1 LHLQGKI
8 FLLAAPFIGIENKMW
23 LNQRKL
29 FSISIFWIPATFLL
43 LCGGHA
49 QAGKK
54 LAVFV
59 SIPPQKY
66 FLQQIGRQRVDVQ
79 VMVQPGAS
87 PATYEP
93 KPRQMAAISRTHIYF
108 AIGVPF
114 EKIWLKKIAA
124 ANPDM
129 QVVHTD
135 QGIQKIPMAA
145 NYAESEQHREKN
157 QPGEFD
163 PHIWLS
169 PSLVMIQARTIL
181 NALVEID
188 PDHRAVYETNT
199 KVFLSKLEA
208 LDADFKNMF
217 AGKQGFEFLVFHPSW
232 GYFARSYGLQQVPIE
247 IEGKDPKPAQLK
259 ALIEHA
265 KKKHINVIFV
275 QPQFSSR
282 SAELVAN
289 EIGGHVIF
297 ADPLASDW
305 SGNLREVAQKF
316 KVALK

>member
-1 LHLQGKI
+1 
-8 FLLAAPFIGIENKMW
+8 MMR
-23 LNQRKL
+23 LNPRKL
-29 FSISIFWIPATFLL
+29 VSISISLIPTTFLL
-43 LCGGHA
+43 ICSGYA

-66 FLQQIGRQRVDVQ
+66 FVQQIGEQRVDVQ

-93 KPRQMAAISRTHIYF
+93 RPRQVAAISRTHIYF

-124 ANPDM
+124 ANPNM

-145 NYAESEQHREKN
+145 NHTKSEDHRGKDH
-157 QPGEFD
+157 QDHHGELD

-169 PSLVMIQARTIL
+169 PTLVMTQARTIL

-188 PDHRAVYETNT
+188 PGHRAVYEANT
-199 KVFLSKLEA
+199 QVFVSKLAA
-208 LDADFKNMF
+208 LDADLKITF
-217 AGKQGFEFLVFHPSW
+217 AGKQGFQFMVFHPSW
-232 GYFARSYGLQQVPIE
+232 GYFARTYGLQQVPVE

-265 KKKHINVIFV
+265 KKKHINIIFV

-282 SAELVAN
+282 NAELVAK
-289 EIGGHVIF
+289 EIGGQVIF

-305 SGNLREVAQKF
+305 SDNLREVAQKL
-316 KVALK
+316 KAALR

>member
-1 LHLQGKI
+1 M
-8 FLLAAPFIGIENKMW
+8 MW

-29 FSISIFWIPATFLL
+29 VLIRIFSLSATFILI
-43 LCGGHA
+43 CSGHA
-49 QAGKK
+49 RAGKK

-66 FLQQIGRQRVDVQ
+66 FLQQIGAQRIDVQ

-93 KPRQMAAISRTHIYF
+93 RPRQIAAISRTQVYF

-124 ANPDM
+124 TNPDM
-129 QVVHTD
+129 QVVRTD
-135 QGIQKIPMAA
+135 HGISKIPMVA
-145 NYAESEQHREKN
+145 NHTESEHHRQKDH
-157 QPGEFD
+157 QDHHGELD

-169 PSLVMIQARTIL
+169 PALVMTQARTIL

-188 PDHRAVYETNT
+188 PDHKAVYEANT
-199 KVFLSKLEA
+199 KVFVSKLAA
-208 LDADFKNMF
+208 LDADLKNTL
-217 AGKQGFEFLVFHPSW
+217 AGKQDFQFMVFHPSW
-232 GYFARSYGLQQVPIE
+232 GYFARSYGLQQVPVE

-265 KKKHINVIFV
+265 KKKHINIIFA

-282 SAELVAN
+282 SAKLVAK
-289 EIGGHVIF
+289 EIGGQVIF

-316 KVALK
+316 KAALR

>member
-1 LHLQGKI
+1 
-8 FLLAAPFIGIENKMW
+8 MW

>member
-1 LHLQGKI
+1 MMWPNQHKI
-8 FLLAAPFIGIENKMW
+8 VFIG
-23 LNQRKL
+23 LL
-29 FSISIFWIPATFLL
+29 LISATFLL
-43 LCGGHA
+43 ICGRPA

-54 LAVFV
+54 LVVFV

-66 FLQQIGRQRVDVQ
+66 FLQQIGKQRVDVQ

-114 EKIWLKKIAA
+114 EKTWLKKIAA
-124 ANPDM
+124 TNPNM

-135 QGIQKIPMAA
+135 HGIPKIPMAA
-145 NYAESEQHREKN
+145 NQIGSDHH
-157 QPGEFD
+157 GELD

-169 PSLVMIQARTIL
+169 PKLVMIQARTYL
-181 NALVEID
+181 NALIKID
-188 PDHRAVYETNT
+188 PDHRAVYEANTNL
-199 KVFLSKLEA
+199 FISKLA
-208 LDADFKNMF
+208 DLDADLKQIF
-217 AGKQGFEFLVFHPSW
+217 ADKQGLQFLVFHPSW
-232 GYFARSYGLQQVPIE
+232 GYFARSYGLKQVPVE

-259 ALIEHA
+259 TLIEHA
-265 KKKHINVIFV
+265 KKQHINIIFV

-282 SAELVAN
+282 SAELVAK
-289 EIGGHVIF
+289 EIGGQVIF

-305 SGNLREVAQKF
+305 SVNLREVAAKF
-316 KVALK
+316 KTALR

>member
-1 LHLQGKI
+1 
-8 FLLAAPFIGIENKMW
+8 MW
-23 LNQRKL
+23 VNQRKL
-29 FSISIFWIPATFLL
+29 VLIGTFLISGAFL
-43 LCGGHA
+43 LICSGHA

-66 FLQQIGRQRVDVQ
+66 FLHQIGKQRVDIQ
-79 VMVQPGAS
+79 VMVKPGAN

-108 AIGVPF
+108 AVGVPF
-114 EKIWLKKIAA
+114 EKTWLKKIAA

-135 QGIQKIPMAA
+135 HGIQKIPMAT
-145 NYAESEQHREKN
+145 NHTESERHREKDHH
-157 QPGEFD
+157 GELD

-169 PSLVMIQARTIL
+169 PTLVMTQARAIL

-188 PDHRAVYETNT
+188 PDHRAVYEANT
-199 KVFLSKLEA
+199 KVFFSKLAA
-208 LDADFKNMF
+208 LDDELKNIF
-217 AGKQGFEFLVFHPSW
+217 AGKQGFQFMVFHPSW
-232 GYFARSYGLQQVPIE
+232 GYFARAYGLQQVPVE
-247 IEGKDPKPAQLK
+247 IEGKNPKPAQLK

-265 KKKHINVIFV
+265 KKKHINIIFV

-282 SAELVAN
+282 SARLLAK
-289 EIGGHVIF
+289 EIGGQVIF
-297 ADPLASDW
+297 ADPLAPDW

-316 KVALK
+316 KVALR

>member
-1 LHLQGKI
+1 
-8 FLLAAPFIGIENKMW
+8 MMR
-23 LNQRKL
+23 LNPRKL
-29 FSISIFWIPATFLL
+29 VSISISLIPATFLL
-43 LCGGHA
+43 ICSGYA

-66 FLQQIGRQRVDVQ
+66 FVQQIGEQRVDVQ

-93 KPRQMAAISRTHIYF
+93 RPRQVAAISRTHIYF

-124 ANPDM
+124 ANPNM

-145 NYAESEQHREKN
+145 NHTKSEDHRGKDH
-157 QPGEFD
+157 QDHHGELD

-169 PSLVMIQARTIL
+169 PTLVMTQARTIL

-188 PDHRAVYETNT
+188 PGHRAVYEANT
-199 KVFLSKLEA
+199 QVFVSKLAA
-208 LDADFKNMF
+208 LDADLKITF
-217 AGKQGFEFLVFHPSW
+217 AGKQGFQFMVFHPSW
-232 GYFARSYGLQQVPIE
+232 GYFARTYGLQQVPVE

-265 KKKHINVIFV
+265 KKKHINIIFV

-282 SAELVAN
+282 NAELVAK
-289 EIGGHVIF
+289 EIGGQVIF

-305 SGNLREVAQKF
+305 SDNLREVAQKL
-316 KVALK
+316 KAALR

>member
-1 LHLQGKI
+1 
-8 FLLAAPFIGIENKMW
+8 MMR
-23 LNQRKL
+23 LNPRKL
-29 FSISIFWIPATFLL
+29 VSISILLIPATFLL
-43 LCGGHA
+43 ICSGYA

-66 FLQQIGRQRVDVQ
+66 FVQQIGEQRVDVQ

-93 KPRQMAAISRTHIYF
+93 RPRQVAAISRTHIYF

-124 ANPDM
+124 ANPNM

-145 NYAESEQHREKN
+145 NHTKSEDHRGKDH
-157 QPGEFD
+157 QDHHGELD

-169 PSLVMIQARTIL
+169 PTLVMTQARTIL

-188 PDHRAVYETNT
+188 PGHRAVYEANT
-199 KVFLSKLEA
+199 QVFVSKLAA
-208 LDADFKNMF
+208 LDTDLKITF
-217 AGKQGFEFLVFHPSW
+217 AGKQGFQFMVFHPSW
-232 GYFARSYGLQQVPIE
+232 GYFARTYGLQQVPVE

-265 KKKHINVIFV
+265 KKKHINIIFV

-282 SAELVAN
+282 NAELVAK
-289 EIGGHVIF
+289 EIGGQLIF

-305 SGNLREVAQKF
+305 SDNLREVAQKL
-316 KVALK
+316 KAALR